1 VIPKIADASLSPEAL
16 VRQYGRLVDSVCRR
30 VIRDP
35 EAARDAAQEA
45 WAQVLRSLP
54 AFRGEAKL
62 STWVFTIVRRTAMR
76 AARRE
81 QVYST
86 RFLREHFHGETIPAP
101 SEDPHMRGVWVR
113 QMCDQCLTGILHCLD
128 ADSRMAYVLREIAE
142 LGYPELARVLGR
154 DEQAA
159 RQAVSR
165 ARRRLRRFLNSEC
178 GLQDAGAC
186 RCRMR
191 PWVQEADLPAQY
203 EKLRTVVHRARVYK
217 ESETLL
223 SHAP

>member
-1 VIPKIADASLSPEAL
+1 MIAGIAEATLSPETL
-16 VRQYGRLVDSVCRR
+16 VTQYGRLVDAVCHRM
-30 VIRDP
+30 IRDP

-45 WAQVLRSLP
+45 WAQVLKSLP
-54 AFRGEAKL
+54 SFRGRAKL
-62 STWVFTIVRRTAMR
+62 STWIFTIVRR

-86 RFLREHFHGETIPAP
+86 RFLREHFHGDTIPAP

-128 ADSRMAYVLREIAE
+128 ADARLAYVLREIAE
-142 LGYPELARVLGR
+142 LGYPDLARVLGR
-154 DEQAA
+154 DEQAT
-159 RQAVSR
+159 RQVVSR
-165 ARRRLRRFLNSEC
+165 ARGRLRRFLNSEC

-223 SHAP
+223 SQAP